1 VVKQA
6 AFAEAGATI
15 IATELI
21 AVSNVIPAFAAFYGS
36 VDELK
41 HQRFV
46 IQSRGSK
53 KERKGDS
60 ALHQLRLSTVSLH
73 PAMKKAARRN
83 FFRLASTPGAAKLVD

>member
-6 AFAEAGATI
+6 AFAEAGAAI

-21 AVSNVIPAFAAFYGS
+21 AVSNVIPAFATFYGS

-46 IQSRGSK
+46 IQSRGVQK
-53 KERKGDS
+53 RKERAIRPFISCG
-60 ALHQLRLSTVSLH
+60 L
-73 PAMKKAARRN
+73 AR
-83 FFRLASTPGAAKLVD
+83 FHCIQQ